1 MRPGRRE
8 ALILSGIGLAAAA
21 AGLVVGPLV
30 LQSQSGAASL
40 LSASFTDLSGK
51 TRKVAEWKG
60 RVLVCNFWA
69 TWCAPCR
76 EEMPLLAAVR
86 ERFAPNGVEV
96 LGIAIDSAA
105 KVRQFAASL
114 EIRYPILLAG
124 GEALDLMRDLG
135 NPSGGLPFTVLLD
148 RDGAIA
154 HRRLGLL
161 KRPDLESALERLIR

>member
-1 MRPGRRE
+1 MPPGRRE